1 MCLKSCEGVVTS
13 LCPGEGSEIT
23 APVIICFLGGG
34 VGVWRNWGN
43 HIVFRKKGWGI
54 VEENRV

>member
-13 LCPGEGSEIT
+13 LCPGGGSEIT

-34 VGVWRNWGN
+34 MGVWRNWGES
-43 HIVFRKKGWGI
+43 HSFQKEVMGD
-54 VEENRV
+54 

>member
-13 LCPGEGSEIT
+13 LCPGGGSEIT

-34 VGVWRNWGN
+34 MGVWRNWGES
-43 HIVFRKKGWGI
+43 HSFQKEGMGD
-54 VEENRV
+54 